1 MIKNSVIEEAKKQC
15 IQWMDLTRDLKRY
28 KLSIDDITI
37 IYELKDDNGKPVWQC
52 LQIGREDR
60 MKVIVSLVKDKV
72 QPTCMHIDSDLIR
85 ELEGY
90 PIRKP
95 LNIAR
100 LAV

>member
-1 MIKNSVIEEAKKQC
+1 VIKDSIIEEVKKQC
-15 IQWMDLTRDLKRY
+15 IEWNDLTRDLKRY

-37 IYELKDDNGKPVWQC
+37 IYELKDDNGKPVWQR

-72 QPTCMHIDSDLIR
+72 RPTCMHIDTELMR

-90 PIRKP
+90 PIRKH
-95 LNIAR
+95 LSIAR
-100 LAV
+100 LTV